1 MTCTTSRDHRLGREV
16 EKSESCGGC
25 FVPSCRGHALHS
37 EVPAFADRS
46 QLVVF
51 RNLTKLLQWFD
62 AEVMPRWCHENP
74 KMWILSKI
82 GKFRCHM
89 QPYAAI
95 CRNSDEWKIWSLNL
109 PGFPCSSSRIR
120 TRSCPR
126 RTADLSKEKSH
137 PTPRGCLG
145 LWGRKCESLELC

>member
-62 AEVMPRWCHENP
+62 AEVMPW
-74 KMWILSKI
+74 KSKNVNFI
-82 GKFRCHM
+82 KDWQVQM
-89 QPYAAI
+89 PYAAI
-95 CRNSDEWKIWSLNL
+95 CRNSDEWKIWSSNL

-126 RTADLSKEKSH
+126 RTADLSKEKSQ